1 MENNEG
7 MSPAKIAI
15 IVAVVI
21 VIIAVIVIIY
31 RIHQSKSK
39 TEPMLISKPT
49 SSTSITPIKGIK
61 APLSITGR
69 EYTYN
74 FWINIR
80 SWASSTEP
88 KCVLYR
94 SSTGPEAVA
103 PNGGIANPS
112 IWLYPNENKMMVR
125 VSTVKGDTDYDPNT
139 YAKTPYSKSSDDS
152 TQYTAV
158 NPASLMSENED
169 DKSAWLQTSYA
180 CDIDNI
186 PLQRWVQVSVIMW
199 NRTLDVY
206 INGKLVRSCILPGI
220 PVHEQDEL
228 QTIYV
233 GSNKTFNGYISRLKY
248 YNRAIT
254 AKDVMNL
261 YEKGPL
267 PVNWWWQALKNRI
280 KVTLDINND

>member
-1 MENNEG
+1 

-31 RIHQSKSK
+31 RINQSKAK

-49 SSTSITPIKGIK
+49 SPTNIQPIKGVK
-61 APLSITGR
+61 APLSVTGR

-80 SWASSTEP
+80 SWHSTTEP
-88 KCVLYR
+88 QCVLYR
-94 SSTGPEAVA
+94 SSNGPDVSHE
-103 PNGGIANPS
+103 NGGGIANPS

-125 VSTVKGDTDYDPNT
+125 VSTIKGDTVYDKNT
-139 YAKTPYSKSSDDS
+139 YANSPTVNGGSDGS
-152 TQYTAV
+152 TVYTAV
-158 NPASLMSENED
+158 NPVSLAANNSN

-186 PLQRWVQVSVIMW
+186 PLQRWVQVTAILW

-220 PVHEQDEL
+220 PVHEDDEL

-254 AKDVMNL
+254 AKDVMTL
-261 YEKGPL
+261 YERGPL

-280 KVTLDINND
+280 KVTLDINN